1 MPKTKSMEQKDNK
14 TKVYECAHYEYEY
27 DGFDKYAWCKY
38 RESGHRECPAEQ
50 IYSMQFCPCY
60 KQGNLRGEWV
70 VSANEIEIAE
80 DFRKQ
85 MEREQKGREIQER
98 ALLKYLKE
106 KYGA

>member
-1 MPKTKSMEQKDNK
+1 MPKTKSMKQEDNK

-27 DGFDKYAWCKY
+27 DGFDKYAWCKC
-38 RESGHRECPAEQ
+38 RESGHRECPAEH

-70 VSANEIEIAE
+70 VSADEIKIAE

-85 MEREQKGREIQER
+85 MEQERKDKETQER
-98 ALLKYLKE
+98 AMLKYLKE
-106 KYGA
+106 KYES

>member
-1 MPKTKSMEQKDNK
+1 MDENK

-27 DGFDKYAWCKY
+27 DGFGKYAWCHCQ
-38 RESGHRECPAEQ
+38 ESGHRECPAEY

-70 VSANEIEIAE
+70 VSDAEIKFAE

-85 MEREQKGREIQER
+85 MEQERTDRETEER
-98 ALLKYLKE
+98 ALLKHLKE
-106 KYGA
+106 KYES